1 VTLAHEDADAD
12 IAVVAKGLSQGERV
26 VTVGHFGLQPG
37 ARVAV
42 EAEAGGGS

>member
-1 VTLAHEDADAD
+1 VTLAHENSAAD
-12 IAVVAKGLSQGERV
+12 VAIVGKGLSEGEKV

-42 EAEAGGGS
+42 EADAGGGS